1 LLEENNKFK
10 KIIKEMK
17 TRLEKFENHI
27 AKLKDKAD
35 SYNDEI
41 NSIKIQK
48 KNLSEQCQNIQINF
62 EERKKKLSAIK
73 EKNSY
78 LLKENSDLNNKFNN
92 QANIE

>member
-1 LLEENNKFK
+1 
-10 KIIKEMK
+10 MK
-17 TRLEKFENHI
+17 SRLEKFENHI

-48 KNLSEQCQNIQINF
+48 KTLSEQCQNIQINF
-62 EERKKKLSAIK
+62 EEGKKELSAIK

-92 QANIE
+92 QTNIE